1 MISKY
6 ELIGIFGS
14 VALMAV
20 ALLLLRVESTT
31 VDNLTR
37 TDNSQLATA
46 VVSGD
51 NDQQAIF
58 NALVDSVDTNGNL
71 NKLVIDDVTI
81 GTGEEVV
88 DGDKVIVN
96 YIGRLESGQE
106 FDNSYNRG
114 EAFKFTVGDGKVIAG
129 WEEGLKGMKVGG
141 KRILVIPPAMA
152 YGSSKVGPIPAN
164 STLIFAVELLSINE

>member
-20 ALLLLRVESTT
+20 ALLLLRVENST
-31 VDNLTR
+31 VANLTD
-37 TDNSQLATA
+37 TSNSQPATA
-46 VVSGD
+46 IVAGD
-51 NDQQAIF
+51 NNQQEIF
-58 NALVDSVDTNGNL
+58 NTLVDSVDSSGNL
-71 NKLVIDDVTI
+71 QKLVIDDVNI

-88 DGDKVIVN
+88 DGDSVTVD
-96 YIGRLESGQE
+96 YIGRLENGQE

-114 EAFKFTVGDGKVIAG
+114 QAFTFTVGSGKVITG

-141 KRILVIPPAMA
+141 KRILVIPPEMA
-152 YGSSKVGPIPAN
+152 YGDKQVGPIPAN
-164 STLIFAVELLSINE
+164 STLIFAVELLSIN